1 MIGLRRV
8 APYRQGNPIPR
19 TAKGQEYPPL
29 QCENTK
35 IVAPWSFGG
44 VCAVLFWRAFLFRV
58 LRGETSVYAGA
69 RRHVRRA
76 STVWRGIMG
85 APVRES
91 NDSEPSKNEPLKSE
105 PLKTESLKIESLKLK
120 PESLKPGSLK
130 PESLKPESLK
140 NESSKNQPLRYE
152 PKNVRAA
159 LSSRPTQA
167 PEPPWKRKALRG

>member
-58 LRGETSVYAGA
+58 LRGETSAYAGA

-76 STVWRGIMG
+76 STVCRGIMG

-91 NDSEPSKNEPLKSE
+91 KASQPSQNEPSKND
-105 PLKTESLKIESLKLK
+105 
-120 PESLKPGSLK
+120 
-130 PESLKPESLK
+130 
-140 NESSKNQPLRYE
+140 PLRTDSLYI
-152 PKNVRAA
+152 
-159 LSSRPTQA
+159 
-167 PEPPWKRKALRG
+167 